1 MKTPTG
7 GINMEQELKDDELKK
22 VVGGIGEP
30 EKEIIGNKCAKSK
43 NGRHCWVIND
53 RKGSGKCSL
62 FKYCL
67 YCNISIKI

>member
-1 MKTPTG
+1 MD
-7 GINMEQELKDDELKK
+7 NRLKDDELKK
-22 VVGGIGEP
+22 VVGGTGEP
-30 EKEIIGNKCAKSK
+30 EKGIGNKCAKSK